1 MNVLSTTKIIYIL
14 LFRNLYFYK
23 NGKQHLK
30 YDTHFAFYTFYI
42 FYRFIIILNINH
54 LNNYLLSTIVEI
66 MQKLKS
72 FVEGFNKNGFLQNF
86 VEGLQK
92 YCRIYKI
99 LIFNIVESVE
109 GVEAIF
115 TPWEKAE
122 RVPGTQKKCP
132 YGFTVQA
139 FSTLLLK
146 QYKINSFV

>member
-54 LNNYLLSTIVEI
+54 LNIYLLSTIVEI

-92 YCRIYKI
+92 YCIIYKH
-99 LIFNIVESVE
+99 LIFNIVECVESVE
-109 GVEAIF
+109 AFF
-115 TPWEKAE
+115 TPYEKGKCSLGHA
-122 RVPGTQKKCP
+122 KKRRSVLTTP
-132 YGFTVQA
+132 R
-139 FSTLLLK
+139 LLQL
-146 QYKINSFV
+146 